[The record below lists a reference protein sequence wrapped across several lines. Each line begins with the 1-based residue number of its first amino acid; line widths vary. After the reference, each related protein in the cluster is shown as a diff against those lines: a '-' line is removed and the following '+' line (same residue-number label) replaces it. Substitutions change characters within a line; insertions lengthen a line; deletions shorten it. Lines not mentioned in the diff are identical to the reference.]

1 MTTRTFR
8 RPAPGALAL
17 IYVLLVGLLT
27 AGEAAAAATTAAAA
41 ALAAPA
47 QSNATPT
54 QTVIEFYRQLRQ
66 KHFREAFA
74 LSIYKPAIEGL
85 SAEEFADLQSDF
97 EKMATGVPEN
107 VQISGEQISGDTA
120 TVFVKVNNDDA
131 AARQQDDSVMLMRK
145 GNGWIIGDKENEAIV
160 KRSGKDFFFTAR
172 IQTHHSEV
180 QSMLQRISV
189 AQLVYSQQHNGMFG
203 DLRALINAGLIPKDL
218 ESTESTGYR
227 FHVTVSSDA
236 KSFTAGAEPA
246 RYNRTGRLSFFLDK
260 TGVRSADN
268 GGKPLSPATK

>member
-8 RPAPGALAL
+8 RLAPGLLVL
-17 IYVLLVGLLT
+17 IYSLLPLPGLLIIG
-27 AGEAAAAATTAAAA
+27 AVATAAAVTV
-41 ALAAPA
+41 PA
-47 QSNATPT
+47 QSTATPT
-54 QTVIEFYRQLRQ
+54 QTVIEFYKQLRQ
-66 KHFREAFA
+66 KRFREAFA

-85 SAEEFADLQSDF
+85 SSEEFADLQPDF

-120 TVFVKVNNDDA
+120 TVFVKVNSDEG
-131 AARQQDDSVMLMRK
+131 AARADDSVMLMRR
-145 GNGWIIGDKENEAIV
+145 GAGWIIGDKENEAVV

-180 QSMLQRISV
+180 QAMLQRISV

-203 DLRALINAGLIPKDL
+203 NLQALINSGLVPKDL

-227 FHVTVSSDA
+227 FHVTVSADA

-260 TGVRSADN
+260 TGIRSADN
-268 GGKPLSPATK
+268 GGKPLSPSAKK

>member
-1 MTTRTFR
+1 MIYALLLGLF
-8 RPAPGALAL
+8 PA
-17 IYVLLVGLLT
+17 VGV
-27 AGEAAAAATTAAAA
+27 AARTTAAAPVV
-41 ALAAPA
+41 PA
-47 QSNATPT
+47 QSTATPT

-66 KHFREAFA
+66 RHFREAFA

-120 TVFVKVNNDDA
+120 TVFVKVNSDEG

-145 GNGWIIGDKENEAIV
+145 GSGWIIGDKENEAVV

-172 IQTHHSEV
+172 IQTHHAEV

-189 AQLVYSQQHNGMFG
+189 AQLVYSQQHSGMFG

-227 FHVTVSSDA
+227 FHITLSSDA

-268 GGKPLSPATK
+268 GGKPLSPAAK